1 MNKQRIKEG
10 QIVIVTTDEIS
21 RVWMMCDQ
29 E

>member
-10 QIVIVTTDEIS
+10 QIVVVTTDEIS
-21 RVWMMCDQ
+21 RVQMMCDR